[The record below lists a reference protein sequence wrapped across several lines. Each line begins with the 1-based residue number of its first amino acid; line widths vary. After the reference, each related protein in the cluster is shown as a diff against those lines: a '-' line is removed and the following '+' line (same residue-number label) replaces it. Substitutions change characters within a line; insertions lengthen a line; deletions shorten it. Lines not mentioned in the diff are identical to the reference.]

1 MTKSQS
7 NTLFGISIA
16 LFALGLFCFLTF
28 WLMYIGFGLMIF
40 GTILSLLSKKK
51 WYYQLLLIGLPI
63 GFVIFT
69 FLRATAI
76 PERYLI
82 PDDFRGVIYVV
93 FDQENGMDKEYEGF
107 RRVYRIPES
116 GVLFTQFS
124 ENDGAYLSQDFYFV
138 DNNDNREKI
147 GVLYSNHFNGP
158 NTINPRPTEPPRDS
172 LAVFDPKTTKKILEP
187 NGREYYNCKALT
199 VGRYDSIQR
208 FNYLDPDYIE
218 KAKRKQLKK

>member
-7 NTLFGISIA
+7 NTLFGISIV
-16 LFALGLFCFLTF
+16 LFAVGLFCFLTF

-63 GFVIFT
+63 GFVVIT
-69 FLRATAI
+69 LVRATAT
-76 PERYLI
+76 PERFLI
-82 PDDFRGVIYVV
+82 PDDFRGVVYVV
-93 FDQENGMDKEYEGF
+93 FEQENGMDKEYEGF

-138 DNNDNREKI
+138 DSNENREKL
-147 GVLYSNHFNGP
+147 GVLYSNHFNDP
-158 NTINPRPTEPPRDS
+158 KTINPRPTEPPRDS
-172 LAVFDPKTTKKILEP
+172 LAVFNPKTT
-187 NGREYYNCKALT
+187 GRFLASDKQEYYNYKALT

-208 FNYLDPDYIE
+208 FNYLDPEYIE
-218 KAKRKQLKK
+218 KAKRQQLKK